1 MDHMA
6 PYLRRPG
13 VLQYQTLIPPH
24 LHRPTQLSFTFPF
37 SILHRPIFLV
47 FVDSKAAPLKWYFR
61 RLIGRPLE
69 VVSSSTLE
77 VDSSSRLPGTS
88 LWPLESCELLLRTTS
103 NERAVLH
110 SQMVSRTKSGGSR
123 PEHPTKKTPEVTT
136 SNALRAQLVWYGFC
150 RTQGFIVGSCGTFHS
165 AVGSCGFFIV
175 GSCSGNGLVFVMDL
189 VARTEFLK
197 LNVST
202 ARIVSEWQRG
212 SSMKRDGGV
221 PASRR

>member
-1 MDHMA
+1 MKW
-6 PYLRRPG
+6 YLRR
-13 VLQYQTLIPPH
+13 L
-24 LHRPTQLSFTFPF
+24 
-37 SILHRPIFLV
+37 
-47 FVDSKAAPLKWYFR
+47 LKSTHHQGCRALLY
-61 RLIGRPLE
+61 GRWNP
-69 VVSSSTLE
+69 VSSYYAQ
-77 VDSSSRLPGTS
+77 LPMNAR
-88 LWPLESCELLLRTTS
+88 CYVR
-103 NERAVLH
+103 R
-110 SQMVSRTKSGGSR
+110 QKVSRMKGGGSR
-123 PEHPTKKTPEVTT
+123 PEHPTKKTPEVTS